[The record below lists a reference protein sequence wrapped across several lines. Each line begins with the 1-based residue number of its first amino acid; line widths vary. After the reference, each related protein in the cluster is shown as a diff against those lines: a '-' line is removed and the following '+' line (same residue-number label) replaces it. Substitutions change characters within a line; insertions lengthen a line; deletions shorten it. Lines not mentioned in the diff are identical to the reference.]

1 MAMRGGGEKEAGC
14 NLHPWEVT
22 VKEDRVPHPGKP
34 PHLQED
40 QWGQK
45 GNYAG
50 SEESITTGLW
60 QAEQKD
66 LHRQR
71 NQPACS
77 SLKTSILWYGQGL
90 VLKLGV

>member
-1 MAMRGGGEKEAGC
+1 MGGGGEKEAGC
-14 NLHPWEVT
+14 NLHPWEGT

-66 LHRQR
+66 LRRQR

-77 SLKTSILWYGQGL
+77 SLRQASYGMGRDWC
-90 VLKLGV
+90 